1 MSEYSIVSIISLLG
15 FLVLAVGA
23 LSAHRLSL
31 KKGLV
36 MALAWGA
43 IFAIVVLFIDVVGGR

>member
-1 MSEYSIVSIISLLG
+1 MNQFDTVQLISLLG

-23 LSAHRLSL
+23 LAGQRLQW

-36 MALAWGA
+36 MALTWAGL
-43 IFAIVVLFIDVVGGR
+43 FVLVFLFVDLVRS